1 MARGVVRSAPFG
13 VLQTVS
19 RQFSEVEL
27 LLGDTNAVSPPDF
40 IGSEVRLLLRRGIW
54 EEGG

>member
-40 IGSEVRLLLRRGIW
+40 IGNEVRLLLRRGIW